1 MYYVHNK
8 ANGASK
14 TASYYVRDF
23 SGGVESVT
31 DEQILPLAYA
41 AESENFAV
49 KSGVLCDAGGVKA
62 ASSDI
67 AELPPVASAGKAQ
80 KLYYF
85 KTYNQ
90 TSGVYQNRLLAY
102 LNDGYVYQSVCGAG
116 AQFEKIEELDF
127 AGAPSA
133 VRYTYNGKNVIIF
146 CYGDSMK
153 IFDGQNVEVVQNA
166 PSVTSMCMHGERLFA
181 TEGGE
186 KTTLWYSDDFDPAN
200 WDVSLSEAGFIDLR
214 DERGS
219 LLKAVEADGY
229 VYVFRN
235 YGITRV
241 SAYGDQTE
249 FATDGLSSS
258 SGRIYG
264 DSITVCGEKIV
275 YLAEDGFYC
284 FGGSY
289 PYRILTKLDGLLC
302 GVDNSGAKGVF
313 YNGELFVLLK
323 LKLKSGVTPCVLRY
337 DFSGKS
343 VSFISGAGVTDL
355 EVLNGEND
363 YKLLFLCENSL
374 KIGELSNVSERFG
387 TAIQKSWVS
396 GASDLSKPEVQKTL
410 RGISLYASKPVS
422 LVISSERGTKTL
434 NFSGNNSDEYLKTA
448 LSGKAFTFCVK
459 SSVGDCRA
467 GRLKIDFEYRPRS

>member
-8 ANGASK
+8 AGVSSK
-14 TASYYVRDF
+14 SAAYYVRDF

-31 DEQILPLAYA
+31 DERILPLTYA
-41 AESENFAV
+41 AESVNFHV
-49 KSGVLCDAGGVKA
+49 KSGALCDAGGVKTA
-62 ASSDI
+62 EGGI
-67 AELPPVASAGKAQ
+67 AELPSVSVGAAK

-85 KTYNQ
+85 KTYNDE
-90 TSGVYQNRLLAY
+90 TAEYQNRLLVY
-102 LNDGYVYQSVCGAG
+102 LSDGYIYQSTCGAD
-116 AQFEKIEELDF
+116 ARFEKVEELNF

-146 CYGDSMK
+146 SYGESMK
-153 IFDGQNVEVVQNA
+153 IFDGESVETVQNA
-166 PSVTSMCMHGERLFA
+166 PSVTSMCMHGERLFV

-186 KTTLWYSDDFDPAN
+186 KTALWYSDDFDPAN

-219 LLKAVEADGY
+219 LLKAVEAYGY
-229 VYVFRN
+229 VYVFRS

-289 PYRILTKLDGLLC
+289 PYRILTKLDGLLR

-355 EVLNGEND
+355 EVLSGETD
-363 YKLLFLCENSL
+363 YKLLFLCENSV
-374 KIGELSNVSERFG
+374 KIGELSSSSERFG
-387 TAIQKSWVS
+387 TPLLKSWVS
-396 GASDLSKPEVQKTL
+396 GASDLSKPEVEKTV
-410 RGISLYASKPVS
+410 RGVSLYCNAPVS
-422 LVISSERGTKTL
+422 LVISSERGSKTL

-448 LSGKAFTFCVK
+448 LKGRAFTFCIK
-459 SSVGDCRA
+459 SSNLDCRA
-467 GRLKIDFEYRPRS
+467 GRLKIDFEYRPRG